1 MSTMQSSTAYAAALG
16 LSLRQVQRYLAEQ
29 RLPGATKVA
38 GAWLIPSDARPV
50 EATSYDVVPVS
61 QPGASYDVAA
71 TSSPLGALG
80 TLEDAAE
87 LLGTT
92 VGGVRR
98 MAADGLLTVGRYG
111 PRGALRVY
119 VAPALRP

>member
-1 MSTMQSSTAYAAALG
+1 MNAMLSVKSYAEAAG
-16 LSLRQVQRYLAEQ
+16 LSPRQVQRYLAEG
-29 RLPGATKVA
+29 RLAGATKVA
-38 GAWLIPSDARPV
+38 GSWSIPSDARPT
-50 EATSYDVVPVS
+50 EAASYDVVPVT
-61 QPGASYDVAA
+61 PLAGASYDVAA

-98 MAADGLLTVGRYG
+98 MAADGLLVVGRYG
-111 PRGALRVY
+111 PRGSLRVY
-119 VAPALRP
+119 VAPR

>member
-1 MSTMQSSTAYAAALG
+1 MLSVKAYAAASG
-16 LSLRQVQRYLAEQ
+16 LSPRQVQRYLAEQ
-29 RLPGATKVA
+29 RLPGASKVA

-61 QPGASYDVAA
+61 HPVASYDVAA

-80 TLEDAAE
+80 TLEDAAQ
-87 LLGTT
+87 LLGTS

-98 MAADGLLTVGRYG
+98 MAADGLLVVGRYG
-111 PRGALRVY
+111 PRGSLRVY
-119 VAPALRP
+119 VAPR